1 MLVGPAG
8 PDDLAAGARIYAHYG
23 TDSVATVEEI
33 PPTAADWADKLGTL
47 RELKL
52 PFLVAREGD
61 TVLGY
66 AYAAPWRPKPAY
78 RYSVEDSIYLAPQ
91 GLGRGLGRILLS
103 GVLDGCAAAG
113 MRKVVAV
120 ITDAGGQASVA
131 LHRSL
136 GFTEAG
142 RLTAVGYK
150 HGRWIDTILMQCD
163 LRSNSRIS
171 R

>member
-1 MLVGPAG
+1 MIVAPAR
-8 PDDLAAGARIYAHYG
+8 PDDLAAVARIYSHYV
-23 TDSVATVEEI
+23 TDSVATFEEI

-52 PFLVAREGD
+52 PFLVARDGG

-91 GLGRGLGRILLS
+91 GMGRGLGRILLS

-113 MRKVVAV
+113 MRNVIAV

-150 HGRWIDTILMQCD
+150 HGRWIDTILMQRD
-163 LRSNSRIS
+163 LGVSHQGQD
-171 R
+171 